1 MITVG
6 QSLPAGEF
14 TFITAEGKQV
24 KDTQALFADK
34 RVVLFAVPG
43 AFTPTCSN
51 AHLPGY
57 VVLADQFKAKGVEL
71 CCLSVNDAFVM
82 KAWQEAQNAAD
93 ITMLADGD
101 GSWTRALGL
110 AKETGAFGG
119 VRAQRFALIA
129 NDGVVEGVR
138 LTNGRAF
145 SVQYHP
151 EAAAGPHDANYL
163 FDQFADL
170 MERGNR

>member
-1 MITVG
+1 MIAIG
-6 QSLPAGEF
+6 QALPAGEF
-14 TFITAEGKQV
+14 TFITAEGKQQR
-24 KDTQALFADK
+24 DSQSLFGGK

-57 VVLADQFKAKGVEL
+57 VVLADKFKEKGVDAI

-82 KAWQEAQNAAD
+82 KAWQDAQNAEA

-101 GSWTRALGL
+101 GSWTRAQGL

-119 VRAQRFALIA
+119 VRAQRFTLIA
-129 NDGVVEGVR
+129 NDGVVEQLFV
-138 LTNGRAF
+138 
-145 SVQYHP
+145 
-151 EAAAGPHDANYL
+151 EAPGKFEVSDAQSLLAAL
-163 FDQFADL
+163 
-170 MERGNR
+170 

>member
-1 MITVG
+1 MIAIG
-6 QSLPAGEF
+6 QALPAGEF
-14 TFITAEGKQV
+14 TFITAEGKQQR
-24 KDTQALFADK
+24 DSQSLFGGK

-57 VVLADQFKAKGVEL
+57 VVLADEFKEKGVDAI

-82 KAWQEAQNAAD
+82 KAWQDTQNAEA

-129 NDGVVEGVR
+129 NDGVVER
-138 LTNGRAF
+138 LF
-145 SVQYHP
+145 V
-151 EAAAGPHDANYL
+151 EAPGKFEVSDAQSLLAAL
-163 FDQFADL
+163 
-170 MERGNR
+170 

>member
-24 KDTQALFADK
+24 QDTQALFAGNK
-34 RVVLFAVPG
+34 VVLFAVPG

-57 VVLADQFKAKGVEL
+57 VVLADQFKAKGVDAL
-71 CCLSVNDAFVM
+71 YCLSVNDAFVM
-82 KAWQEAQNAAD
+82 KAWQAAQNADA
-93 ITMLADGD
+93 IRQHGD

-110 AKETGAFGG
+110 RADAGSDGLSALLRHRPGAC
-119 VRAQRFALIA
+119 Q
-129 NDGVVEGVR
+129 
-138 LTNGRAF
+138 
-145 SVQYHP
+145 
-151 EAAAGPHDANYL
+151 
-163 FDQFADL
+163 
-170 MERGNR
+170 

>member
-1 MITVG
+1 MIAIG
-6 QSLPAGEF
+6 QALPAGEF
-14 TFITAEGKQV
+14 TFITAEGKQQR
-24 KDTQALFADK
+24 DSQSLFGGK

-57 VVLADQFKAKGVEL
+57 VVLADKFKEKGVDAI

-82 KAWQEAQNAAD
+82 KAWQDAQNAEA

-101 GSWTRALGL
+101 GSWIQALGL

-129 NDGVVEGVR
+129 NDGVVEQLFV
-138 LTNGRAF
+138 
-145 SVQYHP
+145 
-151 EAAAGPHDANYL
+151 EAPGKFEVSDAQSLLAAL
-163 FDQFADL
+163 
-170 MERGNR
+170 

>member
-1 MITVG
+1 MIAMG
-6 QSLPAGEF
+6 QPLPAGEF
-14 TFITAEGKQV
+14 TFITPEGKQQR
-24 KDTQALFADK
+24 DTLSLFGSK

-57 VVLADQFKAKGVEL
+57 VVLADQFMAKGIDAI
-71 CCLSVNDAFVM
+71 CCLSVNDVFVM
-82 KAWQEAQNAAD
+82 KAWQDAQNAGA

-129 NDGVVEGVR
+129 NDGVVEQLFVEQPGKFEISDAASVLSR
-138 LTNGRAF
+138 L
-145 SVQYHP
+145 
-151 EAAAGPHDANYL
+151 
-163 FDQFADL
+163 
-170 MERGNR
+170 

>member
-1 MITVG
+1 MIAIG
-6 QSLPAGEF
+6 QALPAGEF
-14 TFITAEGKQV
+14 TFITAEGKQQR
-24 KDTQALFADK
+24 DSQSLFGGK

-57 VVLADQFKAKGVEL
+57 VVLADEFKVKGVDAI

-82 KAWQEAQNAAD
+82 KAWQDAQNAEA

-129 NDGVVEGVR
+129 NDGVVEQLFV
-138 LTNGRAF
+138 
-145 SVQYHP
+145 
-151 EAAAGPHDANYL
+151 EAPGKFEVSDAQSLLAAL
-163 FDQFADL
+163 
-170 MERGNR
+170 

>member
-1 MITVG
+1 MIAIG
-6 QSLPAGEF
+6 QALPAGEF
-14 TFITAEGKQV
+14 TFITAEGKQQR
-24 KDTQALFADK
+24 DSQSLFGGK

-57 VVLADQFKAKGVEL
+57 VVLADEFKAKGVDAI

-82 KAWQEAQNAAD
+82 KAWQDAQNAEA

-129 NDGVVEGVR
+129 NDGVVEQLFVETPGKFEVSDAQS
-138 LTNGRAF
+138 LL
-145 SVQYHP
+145 
-151 EAAAGPHDANYL
+151 AAL
-163 FDQFADL
+163 
-170 MERGNR
+170 

>member
-1 MITVG
+1 MIAIG
-6 QSLPAGEF
+6 QALPAGEF
-14 TFITAEGKQV
+14 TFITAEGKQQR
-24 KDTQALFADK
+24 DSQSLFGGK

-57 VVLADQFKAKGVEL
+57 VVLADQLMAKGVDAI

-82 KAWQEAQNAAD
+82 KAWQDAQNAEA

-129 NDGVVEGVR
+129 NDGVVEQLFVEAPGKFEVSDAQSL
-138 LTNGRAF
+138 LTA
-145 SVQYHP
+145 
-151 EAAAGPHDANYL
+151 L
-163 FDQFADL
+163 
-170 MERGNR
+170 

>member
-1 MITVG
+1 MIAIG
-6 QSLPAGEF
+6 QALPAGEF
-14 TFITAEGKQV
+14 TFITAEGKQQR
-24 KDTQALFADK
+24 DSQSLFGGK

-57 VVLADQFKAKGVEL
+57 VVLADKFKEKGVDII

-82 KAWQEAQNAAD
+82 KAWQDAQNAEA

-129 NDGVVEGVR
+129 NDGVVEQLFV
-138 LTNGRAF
+138 
-145 SVQYHP
+145 
-151 EAAAGPHDANYL
+151 EAPGKFEVSDAQSLLAAL
-163 FDQFADL
+163 
-170 MERGNR
+170 

>member
-1 MITVG
+1 MIAIG
-6 QSLPAGEF
+6 QALPAGEF
-14 TFITAEGKQV
+14 TFITAEGKQQR
-24 KDTQALFADK
+24 DSQSLFGGK

-57 VVLADQFKAKGVEL
+57 VVLADKFKEKGVDAI

-82 KAWQEAQNAAD
+82 KAWQDAQNAEA

-119 VRAQRFALIA
+119 VRAQRFTLIA
-129 NDGVVEGVR
+129 NDGVVEQLFV
-138 LTNGRAF
+138 
-145 SVQYHP
+145 
-151 EAAAGPHDANYL
+151 EAPGKFEVSDAQSLLAAL
-163 FDQFADL
+163 
-170 MERGNR
+170 

>member
-1 MITVG
+1 MIAIG
-6 QSLPAGEF
+6 QALPAGEF
-14 TFITAEGKQV
+14 TFITAEGKQQR
-24 KDTQALFADK
+24 DSQSLFGGK

-57 VVLADQFKAKGVEL
+57 VVLADQLMAKGVDAI

-82 KAWQEAQNAAD
+82 KAWQDAQNAEA

-129 NDGVVEGVR
+129 NDGVVEQLFV
-138 LTNGRAF
+138 
-145 SVQYHP
+145 
-151 EAAAGPHDANYL
+151 EASGKFEVSDAQSLLAAL
-163 FDQFADL
+163 
-170 MERGNR
+170 

>member
-14 TFITAEGKQV
+14 TFLTAEGKQV
-24 KDTQALFADK
+24 QDSQALFAGK

-57 VVLADQFKAKGVEL
+57 VVLADRFKARGVDAIY
-71 CCLSVNDAFVM
+71 CLSVNDAFVM
-82 KAWQEAQNAAD
+82 RAWQEAQNAEA

-101 GSWTRALGL
+101 GSWTQALGL

-119 VRAQRFALIA
+119 IRAQRFALIA
-129 NDGVVEGVR
+129 QDGVVQQLFV
-138 LTNGRAF
+138 
-145 SVQYHP
+145 
-151 EAAAGPHDANYL
+151 EAPGKFEVSDAESLLAAL
-163 FDQFADL
+163 
-170 MERGNR
+170 

>member
-1 MITVG
+1 MIAIG
-6 QSLPAGEF
+6 QALPAGEF
-14 TFITAEGKQV
+14 TFITAEGKQQR
-24 KDTQALFADK
+24 DSQSLFGGK

-57 VVLADQFKAKGVEL
+57 VVLADKFKEKGVDAI

-82 KAWQEAQNAAD
+82 KAWQDAQNAEA

-119 VRAQRFALIA
+119 VRSQRFALIA
-129 NDGVVEGVR
+129 NDGVVEQLFV
-138 LTNGRAF
+138 
-145 SVQYHP
+145 
-151 EAAAGPHDANYL
+151 EAPGKFEVSDAQSLLAAL
-163 FDQFADL
+163 
-170 MERGNR
+170 

>member
-1 MITVG
+1 MIAIG
-6 QSLPAGEF
+6 QALPAGEF
-14 TFITAEGKQV
+14 TFITAEGKQQR
-24 KDTQALFADK
+24 DSQSLFGGK

-57 VVLADQFKAKGVEL
+57 VVLADKFKEKGVDAI

-82 KAWQEAQNAAD
+82 KAWQDTQNAEA

-129 NDGVVEGVR
+129 NDGVVEQLFVEAPGKFEVSDAQSL
-138 LTNGRAF
+138 LTA
-145 SVQYHP
+145 
-151 EAAAGPHDANYL
+151 L
-163 FDQFADL
+163 
-170 MERGNR
+170 

>member
-1 MITVG
+1 MIATG
-6 QSLPAGEF
+6 QTLPAGEF
-14 TFITAEGKQV
+14 TFITPEGKQQR
-24 KDTQALFADK
+24 DSHSLFAGK

-57 VVLADQFKAKGVEL
+57 VVLADQFKAKGVDAI

-82 KAWQEAQNAAD
+82 KAWQDAQNAAA

-129 NDGVVEGVR
+129 NDGVVER
-138 LTNGRAF
+138 LF
-145 SVQYHP
+145 V
-151 EAAAGPHDANYL
+151 EAPGKFEVSDAESLLAAL
-163 FDQFADL
+163 
-170 MERGNR
+170 

>member
-1 MITVG
+1 MIAIG
-6 QSLPAGEF
+6 QALPAGEF
-14 TFITAEGKQV
+14 TFITAEGKQQR
-24 KDTQALFADK
+24 DSQSLFGGK

-51 AHLPGY
+51 THLPGY
-57 VVLADQFKAKGVEL
+57 VVLADQLMAKGVDAI

-82 KAWQEAQNAAD
+82 KAWQDAQNAEA

-129 NDGVVEGVR
+129 NDGVVEQLFV
-138 LTNGRAF
+138 
-145 SVQYHP
+145 
-151 EAAAGPHDANYL
+151 EAPGKFEVSDAQSLLAAL
-163 FDQFADL
+163 
-170 MERGNR
+170 

>member
-14 TFITAEGKQV
+14 TFITAEDKQV
-24 KDTQALFADK
+24 KDTQALFTGK

-57 VVLADQFKAKGVEL
+57 VVLADEFKAKGVDAL
-71 CCLSVNDAFVM
+71 YCLSVNDAFVM
-82 KAWQEAQNAAD
+82 KAWQAAQNADA

-119 VRAQRFALIA
+119 LRAQRFALIA
-129 NDGVVEGVR
+129 NDGVVEQLFV
-138 LTNGRAF
+138 
-145 SVQYHP
+145 
-151 EAAAGPHDANYL
+151 EAPGKFEVSDAESLLAAL
-163 FDQFADL
+163 
-170 MERGNR
+170 

>member
-1 MITVG
+1 MIAIG
-6 QSLPAGEF
+6 QALPAGEF
-14 TFITAEGKQV
+14 TFITAEGKQQR
-24 KDTQALFADK
+24 DSQSLFGGK

-57 VVLADQFKAKGVEL
+57 VVLADQLMAKGVDAI

-82 KAWQEAQNAAD
+82 KAWQDAQNAEA

-101 GSWTRALGL
+101 GSWIQALGL

-129 NDGVVEGVR
+129 NDGVVEQLFV
-138 LTNGRAF
+138 
-145 SVQYHP
+145 
-151 EAAAGPHDANYL
+151 EAPGKFEVSDAQSLLAAL
-163 FDQFADL
+163 
-170 MERGNR
+170 

>member
-14 TFITAEGKQV
+14 TFITAEGKQTR
-24 KDTQALFADK
+24 DTQALFAGK

-57 VVLADQFKAKGVEL
+57 VVLADKFQARGVDAIY
-71 CCLSVNDAFVM
+71 CLSVNDAFVM
-82 KAWQEAQNAAD
+82 KAWREAQNAEA

-101 GSWTRALGL
+101 GSWTQALGL

-119 VRAQRFALIA
+119 LRAQRFALIA
-129 NDGVVEGVR
+129 QDGVVQR
-138 LTNGRAF
+138 LF
-145 SVQYHP
+145 V
-151 EAAAGPHDANYL
+151 EAPGKFEVSDAESLLAAL
-163 FDQFADL
+163 
-170 MERGNR
+170 

>member
-1 MITVG
+1 MIAIG
-6 QSLPAGEF
+6 QALPAGEF
-14 TFITAEGKQV
+14 TFITAEGKQQR
-24 KDTQALFADK
+24 DSQSLFDGK

-57 VVLADQFKAKGVEL
+57 VVLADEFKAKGVDAI

-82 KAWQEAQNAAD
+82 KAWQDTQNAEA

-129 NDGVVEGVR
+129 NDGVVEQLFV
-138 LTNGRAF
+138 
-145 SVQYHP
+145 
-151 EAAAGPHDANYL
+151 EAPGKFEVSDAQSLLAAL
-163 FDQFADL
+163 
-170 MERGNR
+170 

>member
-1 MITVG
+1 MIAIG
-6 QSLPAGEF
+6 QALPVGEF
-14 TFITAEGKQV
+14 TFITAEGKLQR
-24 KDTQALFADK
+24 DSQSLFGGK

-57 VVLADQFKAKGVEL
+57 VVLADKFKEQGVDAI

-82 KAWQEAQNAAD
+82 KAWQDAQNAEA

-129 NDGVVEGVR
+129 NDGVVEQLFV
-138 LTNGRAF
+138 
-145 SVQYHP
+145 
-151 EAAAGPHDANYL
+151 EAPGKFEVSDAQSLLAAL
-163 FDQFADL
+163 
-170 MERGNR
+170 

>member
-1 MITVG
+1 MIAIG
-6 QSLPAGEF
+6 QALPAGEF
-14 TFITAEGKQV
+14 TFITAEGKQQR
-24 KDTQALFADK
+24 DSQSLFGGK
-34 RVVLFAVPG
+34 RAVLFAVPG

-57 VVLADQFKAKGVEL
+57 VVLADEFKAKGVDAI

-82 KAWQEAQNAAD
+82 KAWQDAQNAEA

-129 NDGVVEGVR
+129 NDGVVEQLFV
-138 LTNGRAF
+138 
-145 SVQYHP
+145 
-151 EAAAGPHDANYL
+151 EAPGKFEVSDAQSLLAAL
-163 FDQFADL
+163 
-170 MERGNR
+170 

>member
-1 MITVG
+1 MIAIG
-6 QSLPAGEF
+6 QALPAGEF
-14 TFITAEGKQV
+14 TFITAEGKQQR
-24 KDTQALFADK
+24 DSQSLFGGK

-57 VVLADQFKAKGVEL
+57 VVLADKFKEKGVDII

-82 KAWQEAQNAAD
+82 KAWQDAQNAEA

-129 NDGVVEGVR
+129 NDGVLEQLFVEAPGKFEVSDAQS
-138 LTNGRAF
+138 LL
-145 SVQYHP
+145 
-151 EAAAGPHDANYL
+151 AAL
-163 FDQFADL
+163 
-170 MERGNR
+170 

>member
-1 MITVG
+1 MIAIG
-6 QSLPAGEF
+6 QTLPAGEF
-14 TFITAEGKQV
+14 TFITAEGKQQR
-24 KDTQALFADK
+24 DSQSLFGGK

-57 VVLADQFKAKGVEL
+57 VVLADKFKEKGVDAI

-82 KAWQEAQNAAD
+82 KVWQDAQNAEA

-129 NDGVVEGVR
+129 NDGVVEQLFV
-138 LTNGRAF
+138 
-145 SVQYHP
+145 
-151 EAAAGPHDANYL
+151 EAPGKFEVSDAQSLLAAL
-163 FDQFADL
+163 
-170 MERGNR
+170 

>member
-1 MITVG
+1 MIAIG
-6 QSLPAGEF
+6 QALPAGEF
-14 TFITAEGKQV
+14 TFITAEGKQQR
-24 KDTQALFADK
+24 DSQSLFGGK

-57 VVLADQFKAKGVEL
+57 VVLADKFKEKGVDAI

-82 KAWQEAQNAAD
+82 KAWQDGQNAEA

-129 NDGVVEGVR
+129 NDGVVEQLFV
-138 LTNGRAF
+138 
-145 SVQYHP
+145 
-151 EAAAGPHDANYL
+151 EAPGKFEVSDAQSLLAAL
-163 FDQFADL
+163 
-170 MERGNR
+170 